1 MSIIY
6 TILIFGIIIFIHEL
20 GHFIVAKLSKITV
33 YEFSL
38 GMGPTIFKYQSK
50 KRQKDDI
57 VEIDGEDINTSTKY
71 SLRLLPIGGYVAM
84 GEDDELTDNKNSF
97 NSKPIWK
104 RMAVI
109 LAGAAMNLLLGFI
122 IMLCIYSTQ
131 PVYNSATVAE
141 FMPDA
146 TTQASGLQVGD
157 KIVKMNKT
165 TVFNDRDI
173 VFEMMRDPDSLIDV
187 KVLRDGEKVLL
198 PQVKFNTKG
207 EGASRELII
216 DFKVVGVK
224 RTVFSAIDYTF
235 RNTVSLAR
243 NSWSSIGDL
252 FTGTVKVSDLSG
264 PVGVGQVVDQAT
276 GIGFEAVMLLAA
288 FITISVGMFN
298 LLPFPALD
306 GGRFVLLI
314 LEAIRKKPI
323 NRKVETAING
333 IGLMLLFGLM
343 ILVTFKDIVK
353 LF

>member
-20 GHFIVAKLSKITV
+20 GHFIVAKLSKIAV

-57 VEIDGEDINTSTKY
+57 VEIDGEDVNTSTKY